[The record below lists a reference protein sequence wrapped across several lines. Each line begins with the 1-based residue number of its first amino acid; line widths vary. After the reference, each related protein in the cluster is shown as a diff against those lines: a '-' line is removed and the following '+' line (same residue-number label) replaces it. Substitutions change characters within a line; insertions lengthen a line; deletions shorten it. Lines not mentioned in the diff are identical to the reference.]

1 MRARLRLAGALT
13 AHIGEATMGVD
24 RERFWAELDHL
35 GAAQVRANLA
45 SGVYW
50 GPGRALVEDWLERRN
65 EAFQSEQLLL
75 ARRARDDA
83 RKAYK
88 IAVAAFIVA
97 VVAIILAVVGA
108 VR

>member
-1 MRARLRLAGALT
+1 MS
-13 AHIGEATMGVD
+13 VD

-50 GPGRALVEDWLERRN
+50 GPGRTLAEAWLERRN
-65 EAFQSEQLLL
+65 EASQSEQLSL
-75 ARRARDDA
+75 ARHARDDA

-88 IAVAAFIVA
+88 IALAALIIA
-97 VVAIILAVVGA
+97 VVAIMLAVVGV